1 MNDVQMTAERPVFIP
16 FEDGQIFAV
25 VTTPAGPA
33 RGVGVVIAHGRGDQM
48 TFHRNQLSKRL
59 AGRLAEQ
66 GFHVV
71 RFDYPGVGDSTGR
84 SRGFALSVTQDRE
97 ILRVLD
103 ELRRAGLKRYA
114 FVGYCVGGRSALAAS
129 LAIEGVEALVLA
141 CTPLLSARSEK
152 ALLESKG
159 KQPGTVPKA
168 NGLKASGF
176 PRRSPLRRLAARL
189 LARGRK
195 YRAQASGSRLDP
207 KVRQRLRT
215 LVESGHPTLMV
226 YGRDD
231 EYALEAREVAGI
243 ASGWN
248 ASPESLRLH
257 DSTPG
262 IMHGFLSIAAQEA
275 FLKIAVDWLS
285 NIQ

>member
-1 MNDVQMTAERPVFIP
+1 MNDVQMTAERPAFIP
-16 FEDGQIFAV
+16 FEDGEIFAV
-25 VTTPAGPA
+25 VTTPTGPA
-33 RGVGVVIAHGRGDQM
+33 REIAVVIAHGRGDQM

-97 ILRVLD
+97 ILRVVD
-103 ELRRAGLKRYA
+103 ELRRAGLNRYA

-129 LAIEGVEALVLA
+129 LTIEGVEALVLA
-141 CTPLLSARSEK
+141 STPLLSARSEQARLK
-152 ALLESKG
+152 TNRKPPA
-159 KQPGTVPKA
+159 TRPKA
-168 NGLKASGF
+168 GGLKASGF
-176 PRRSPLRRLAARL
+176 PRRSPLRRLGARL

-195 YRAQASGSRLDP
+195 YRAQASGSGLDP

-215 LVESGHPTLMV
+215 FVESGQPTLMV

-231 EYALEAREVAGI
+231 EYLLEAREIAGI

-248 ASPESLRLH
+248 VSPEALRLH

-262 IMHGFLSIAAQEA
+262 IMHGFLSVAAQEA
-275 FLKIAVDWLS
+275 FLKTAVDWLS
-285 NIQ
+285 NFH